1 MIAGM
6 KTGVDIQNYLPH
18 RAPMLMVDLILDI
31 DSNFVETTFLIKK
44 DNIFIDNNIF
54 IEAGLIENTAQTC
67 SSIVG
72 KKYFFEEDGTEN
84 ENVNV
89 LGFIS
94 AIKNLKIH
102 LLPKVGDTIITKATL
117 VSKFEGDDYTLCT
130 MHCESLWGHKLL
142 LECEINL
149 FIQKIISIPQ

>member
-1 MIAGM
+1 MNTA
-6 KTGVDIQNYLPH
+6 VDIQNYLPH

-31 DSNFVETTFLIKK
+31 DANFVETIFLIKEG
-44 DNIFIDNNIF
+44 NIFVENDVF

-72 KKYFFEEDGTEN
+72 KKYFFDEDGTEN

-89 LGFIS
+89 IGFIS
-94 AIKNLKIH
+94 ALKNLKIYA
-102 LLPKVGDTIITKATL
+102 LPKVGDSIITKATL
-117 VSKFEGDDYTLCT
+117 VSKFAGDDYTLCT
-130 MHCESLWGHKLL
+130 MSCESLLDEKIL

-149 FIQKIISIPQ
+149 FIQKTISAVS

>member
-1 MIAGM
+1 MILN
-6 KTGVDIQNYLPH
+6 TGVDIQNYLPH

-31 DSNFVETTFLIKK
+31 DANFVETTFLIKE
-44 DNIFIDNNIF
+44 DNIFVQDTVF

-72 KKYFFEEDGTEN
+72 KKYFFDEDGTEN

-89 LGFIS
+89 IGFIS
-94 AIKNLKIH
+94 ALKNVKIH
-102 LLPKVGDTIITKATL
+102 SLPKVGDTIITKANL
-117 VSKFEGDDYTLCT
+117 VSKFAGDDYTLCT
-130 MHCESLWGHKLL
+130 MSCQSSVEDQIL

-149 FIQKIISIPQ
+149 FIQKTVSVS

>member
-1 MIAGM
+1 MIL

-31 DSNFVETTFLIKK
+31 DANFVETIFLIKE
-44 DNIFIDNNIF
+44 DNIFVQNNVF

-72 KKYFFEEDGTEN
+72 KKYFFDEDGTEN
-84 ENVNV
+84 VNVNV
-89 LGFIS
+89 IGFIS
-94 AIKNLKIH
+94 ALKNVKIH
-102 LLPKVGDTIITKATL
+102 SLPKVGDTIITKANL
-117 VSKFEGDDYTLCT
+117 VSKFAGDDYTLCT
-130 MHCESLWGHKLL
+130 MSCQSSVEDQVL

-149 FIQKIISIPQ
+149 FIQKTVSVG

>member
-1 MIAGM
+1 M
-6 KTGVDIQNYLPH
+6 KVGIDIQNYLPH
-18 RAPMLMVDLILDI
+18 RAPMLMVDLILEI
-31 DSNFVETTFLIKK
+31 DANSVETEFLIKE
-44 DNIFIDNNIF
+44 DNIFVDKGIL

-89 LGFIS
+89 IGFIS
-94 AIKNLKIH
+94 ALKNLKIH
-102 LLPKVGDTIITKATL
+102 SLPKVDDVITTKATL
-117 VSKFEGDDYTLCT
+117 VSKFVGDDYTLCT
-130 MHCESLWGHKLL
+130 MSCESLLEDKIL

-149 FIQKIISIPQ
+149 FIQKTISATT

>member
-1 MIAGM
+1 MDM
-6 KTGVDIQNYLPH
+6 KAGVDIQNYLPH

-31 DSNFVETTFLIKK
+31 DANFVETVFLIKE
-44 DNIFIDNNIF
+44 DNIFVDNNIF

-72 KKYFFEEDGTEN
+72 KKYFFDEDGTEN

-102 LLPKVGDTIITKATL
+102 ELPKVGDAIITKANL
-117 VSKFEGDDYTLCT
+117 VSKFAGDDYTLCT
-130 MHCESLWGHKLL
+130 MSCESLLGDKIL

-149 FIQKIISIPQ
+149 FIQKTISVT

>member
-1 MIAGM
+1 MILN
-6 KTGVDIQNYLPH
+6 TGVDIQNYLPH

-31 DSNFVETTFLIKK
+31 DANFVETIFLIKE
-44 DNIFIDNNIF
+44 DNIFVQNNVF

-72 KKYFFEEDGTEN
+72 KKYFFDENGTEN

-89 LGFIS
+89 IGFIS
-94 AIKNLKIH
+94 ALKNVKIH
-102 LLPKVGDTIITKATL
+102 SLPKVGDTIITKADL
-117 VSKFEGDDYTLCT
+117 VSKFAGDDYTLCT
-130 MHCESLWGHKLL
+130 MSCQSSVEDQIL

-149 FIQKIISIPQ
+149 FIQKTVSVG

>member
-1 MIAGM
+1 M
-6 KTGVDIQNYLPH
+6 KVGIDIQNYLPH
-18 RAPMLMVDLILDI
+18 RTPMLMVDLILDI
-31 DSNFVETTFLIKK
+31 DANFVETEFLIKE
-44 DNIFIDNNIF
+44 DNIFVDNGTF

-84 ENVNV
+84 KDVSV

-102 LLPKVGDTIITKATL
+102 SLPKVGEIIITKATL
-117 VSKFEGDDYTLCT
+117 VSKFVGDDYTLCT
-130 MHCESLWGHKLL
+130 MSCNSSVEDHIL

-149 FIQKIISIPQ
+149 FIQKTVSVVE

>member
-1 MIAGM
+1 M
-6 KTGVDIQNYLPH
+6 KSGVDIQNYLPH

-31 DSNFVETTFLIKK
+31 DANYVETIFLIQE
-44 DNIFIDNNIF
+44 DNVFIDNGTF

-72 KKYFFEEDGTEN
+72 KKYFFSEDGTEN
-84 ENVNV
+84 ENVHV
-89 LGFIS
+89 IGFIS

-102 LLPKVGDTIITKATL
+102 ELPKVGNTIITKARL
-117 VSKFEGDDYTLCT
+117 ISKFIGDDYTLCT
-130 MHCESLWGHKLL
+130 MSCESVLEDRTL

-149 FIQKIISIPQ
+149 FIQQTISV

>member
-1 MIAGM
+1 MNIAA
-6 KTGVDIQNYLPH
+6 VDIQNYLPH
-18 RAPMLMVDLILDI
+18 RAPLLMVDLILEIESD
-31 DSNFVETTFLIKK
+31 FVETIFLIK
-44 DNIFIDNNIF
+44 DNNIFVDKGVF

-102 LLPKVGDTIITKATL
+102 ELPKVGETIVTKANL
-117 VSKFEGDDYTLCT
+117 VSKFSGDDYTLCT
-130 MHCESLWGHKLL
+130 MRCASLVGEKKL

-149 FIQKIISIPQ
+149 FIQKTMSA

>member
-1 MIAGM
+1 MNTA
-6 KTGVDIQNYLPH
+6 VDIQNYLPH

-31 DSNFVETTFLIKK
+31 DTNFVETIFLIKEG
-44 DNIFIDNNIF
+44 NIFVENDVF

-72 KKYFFEEDGTEN
+72 KKYFFDEDGTEN

-89 LGFIS
+89 IGFIS
-94 AIKNLKIH
+94 ALKNLKIYA
-102 LLPKVGDTIITKATL
+102 LAKVGDSIITKATL
-117 VSKFEGDDYTLCT
+117 VSKFAGDDYTLCT
-130 MHCESLWGHKLL
+130 MSCKSLLGDKIL

-149 FIQKIISIPQ
+149 FIQKTISAVS

>member
-1 MIAGM
+1 MIVN
-6 KTGVDIQNYLPH
+6 TGVDIQNYLPH

-31 DSNFVETTFLIKK
+31 DANFVETTFLIKE
-44 DNIFIDNNIF
+44 DNIFVQNNVF

-72 KKYFFEEDGTEN
+72 KKYFFDENGTEN

-89 LGFIS
+89 IGFIS
-94 AIKNLKIH
+94 ALKNVKIH
-102 LLPKVGDTIITKATL
+102 SLPKVGDTIITKADL
-117 VSKFEGDDYTLCT
+117 VSKFAGDDYTLCT
-130 MHCESLWGHKLL
+130 MSCQSSVEDQLL

-149 FIQKIISIPQ
+149 FIQKTVSVG